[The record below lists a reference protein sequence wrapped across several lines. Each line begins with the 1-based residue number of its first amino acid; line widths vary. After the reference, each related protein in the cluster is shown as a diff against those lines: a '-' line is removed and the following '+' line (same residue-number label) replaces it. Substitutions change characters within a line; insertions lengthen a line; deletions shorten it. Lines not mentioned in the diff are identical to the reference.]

1 MIKKLA
7 IPLSLLAVA
16 TLAACGSPHVR
27 TASADSAVYVSPVP
41 GSSLRTGPGKVAVLM
56 DPTGPV
62 EGISWQRMTLKMD
75 DGSSQIVDRRGA
87 QVAWG
92 EHVVV
97 RSDSTFKRDPYT
109 SRATP

>member
-1 MIKKLA
+1 MKKLS
-7 IPLSLLAVA
+7 IPLCLLAAA
-16 TLAACGSPHVR
+16 TLAACGSPQVR

-41 GSSLRTGPGKVAVLM
+41 GTSLRPGPGKVAVLM

-62 EGISWQRMTLKMD
+62 DGISWQRMTLNME
-75 DGSSQIVDRRGA
+75 DGSTQIVDRRGV

-97 RSDSTFKRDPYT
+97 RSDGSLKRDPYNY
-109 SRATP
+109 RATP